1 MGDAMTTTTTYRT
14 APHLFVMLF
23 LLYGS
28 QLSGQS
34 RDECFNCHD
43 SIGDAPTIAFRKDVH
58 KAAGLSCA
66 DCHGGDQRSDDMEV
80 SMSKAKGFI
89 GIPKGNAISTAC
101 GKCHD
106 DKAHML
112 SRGFSGETGQLK
124 ALRASVHS
132 RGQRPVDELLV
143 QCTDCHGAHG
153 IRRHTDPSSP
163 VSPLR
168 VVALCSSC
176 HANPQ
181 YMKRYNSSLPTDQ
194 LAKYRTSVH
203 GQRNAKGD
211 PLTATC
217 ASCHTAHNIKRAEET
232 TSSVNAFNI
241 PATCGQC
248 HSDPVRMKP
257 YGIPV
262 TQVRDYTQSVH
273 GKALLERH
281 DTSAPSCNDCHGNH
295 GAAPPNVESISNV
308 CGSCH
313 ALNAELFRASR
324 HKEEFERLG
333 KPQCE
338 TCHSNHAIEPATE
351 DMFLL
356 GANTTCGSCHTTE
369 RAPEGYRAAIQM
381 RSMLDSLMS
390 TIIRTEQLINSAE
403 QKGMEVDDIRFAL
416 RDAKQARLQSRTAVH
431 AFDLEAFRE
440 VLDPG
445 LRIASTALLDAKEAN
460 HQYVYR
466 RVGLAVTTLIITLT
480 IVLLGLYIRHIDRR
494 QKAA

>member
-1 MGDAMTTTTTYRT
+1 M
-14 APHLFVMLF
+14 
-23 LLYGS
+23 
-28 QLSGQS
+28 GQS

-43 SIGDAPTIAFRKDVH
+43 GIDDAPTTAFRKDVH
-58 KAAGLSCA
+58 QTAGVSCA
-66 DCHGGDQRSDDMEV
+66 DCHGGDRRSDDMDLA
-80 SMSKAKGFI
+80 MNKTKGFI
-89 GIPKGNAISTAC
+89 GIPKGNAISTTC

-106 DKAHML
+106 DEAHMR
-112 SRGFSGETGQLK
+112 SKGFKGETGQL
-124 ALRASVHS
+124 ASLRTSAHS
-132 RGQRPVDELLV
+132 RGSRSVDQLLV

-153 IRRHTDPSSP
+153 IRRHTDPASP

-176 HANPQ
+176 HGNPDF
-181 YMKRYNSSLPTDQ
+181 MKRFNPSVPTDQ

-203 GQRNAKGD
+203 GQLNAKGD
-211 PLTATC
+211 PHTATC
-217 ASCHTAHNIKRAEET
+217 ASCHTAHNIKRATET

-241 PATCGQC
+241 PATCGRC
-248 HSDPVRMKP
+248 HSDPTRMKK

-262 TQVRDYTQSVH
+262 TQVRDYTRSVH

-281 DTSAPSCNDCHGNH
+281 ETSAPSCNDCHGNH

-308 CGSCH
+308 CGTCH

-324 HKEEFERLG
+324 HKVEFERLG
-333 KPQCE
+333 KPECE

-351 DMFLL
+351 EMFVLN
-356 GANTTCGSCHTTE
+356 ANTACGSCHTTD
-369 RAPEGYRAAIQM
+369 RAPEGYRAGLQM
-381 RSMLDSLMS
+381 RGLLDSLMS
-390 TIIRTEQLINSAE
+390 SITRTERLINSAE

-416 RDAKQARLQSRTAVH
+416 RDAKQSRLQSRTAVH

-445 LRIASTALLDAKEAN
+445 LRIATTALRDAEEAN
-460 HQYVYR
+460 HQYTYR

-480 IVLLGLYIRHIDRR
+480 IIMLALYIRRIDRR
-494 QKAA
+494 QDAA